1 MYSHLV
7 SMTKYIFSWWY
18 INLDIYYDYHISLN
32 VHISKSIN
40 NMNTYSPSCFHFSHT
55 GIYLLD
61 MIYIDSAY
69 PASDSIIET
78 QQRTNQMN
86 NILRVI
92 SDLQMSC
99 TYGQFISS
107 QSVRRIFSCEIC
119 REISDPRVY
128 IHAHVWPSTSSSQI
142 TSWPSRMCRSTWCLF
157 TTSRS
162 FRSSWK
168 MTISSK

>member
-1 MYSHLV
+1 
-7 SMTKYIFSWWY
+7 
-18 INLDIYYDYHISLN
+18 
-32 VHISKSIN
+32 
-40 NMNTYSPSCFHFSHT
+40 
-55 GIYLLD
+55 

-99 TYGQFISS
+99 TYGQFIYFQLVSLNIKS
-107 QSVRRIFSCEIC
+107 WNMWGDIRLIYMC
-119 REISDPRVY
+119 VY
-128 IHAHVWPSTSSSQI
+128 IHAHVWPSTSSQT

-157 TTSRS
+157 ATSRS
-162 FRSSWK
+162 FKSLWK
-168 MTISSK
+168 MTISSKWGAGGLKGKMRRDFTCSGAPSNDMMTLAGCVAPAAAQSEGDPLARPMI

>member
-1 MYSHLV
+1 
-7 SMTKYIFSWWY
+7 
-18 INLDIYYDYHISLN
+18 
-32 VHISKSIN
+32 
-40 NMNTYSPSCFHFSHT
+40 MNTYSPSYFHFSHT

-78 QQRTNQMN
+78 ERRTNQMN

-107 QSVRRIFSCEIC
+107 QSVRRIFS
-119 REISDPRVY
+119 RDF
-128 IHAHVWPSTSSSQI
+128 
-142 TSWPSRMCRSTWCLF
+142 RSTCICTHLTLNILLTDHLVTLPHVQKYLMSVRYIEELQKF
-157 TTSRS
+157 VEDDN
-162 FRSSWK
+162 FK
-168 MTISSK
+168 